1 MSLEWIC
8 RFQFDKVVNVATML
22 YDEIETDSLVK
33 LNVELHTFIDLDD
46 DNEEL
51 TTKNDI
57 IENNTKDI
65 DEFLKPL
72 VQELS
77 GIKRDKYPLNNAD
90 AAYCKDDIKYKES
103 LDNVDSDKPEDVE
116 VPGQETFSSVA
127 AISYLRASTS
137 GFRYKRYLW
146 NGCC

>member
-1 MSLEWIC
+1 
-8 RFQFDKVVNVATML
+8 ML
-22 YDEIETDSLVK
+22 FDEIETDSLVK
-33 LNVELHTFIDLDD
+33 LNVELHTFINLDD

-90 AAYCKDDIKYKES
+90 AANGKDDE
-103 LDNVDSDKPEDVE
+103 DS
-116 VPGQETFSSVA
+116 GQET
-127 AISYLRASTS
+127 L
-137 GFRYKRYLW
+137 L
-146 NGCC
+146 GCCNQ